1 MRLWN
6 PAAEERQ
13 PQPKR
18 SRDRSR
24 ERSPSR
30 SAIDTHQQA
39 GLSPRAWNE
48 VLGVTDDLQIHNGET
63 NPGNALG
70 EAADHWVQRRL
81 RDRHQPKAQR
91 SSPRGVGVSPHGLSP
106 RVWEDVLEY
115 ADGLWARMQNGEI
128 DLEDALAE
136 ADVDMAPQERAAVE
150 GELRQRVRARDG
162 TASGSESGTE
172 EEKEKGEEEEEEG
185 EWAST
190 SEDEPGCSSRCV
202 GPRHVAAAG
211 ADRPAP
217 PGRAVASCIDARKV
231 ARGGFPRAPQ
241 LYAAVVDA
249 FAHCGGDR
257 ALASLVLGRSASG
270 STSAE
275 STPSTPRD
283 SDGALAGG
291 AEERGG
297 CLVAADAFRL
307 QRVMALLQAVC
318 CAAVPAWAVRA
329 AALCGDAL
337 LARLGA
343 SELHA
348 AARSS
353 SSARV
358 GALAQASRR
367 DVAAWVRDSGQRA
380 LLDGAIHMWKT
391 AAWAAAAPPGTSPLP
406 LAAVAAP
413 PPPSLPLLSP
423 LQQQQDEEARVQE
436 LRRRAL
442 LRLAVAVPL
451 EFALL
456 LLASPTLAL
465 RINGLGELRK
475 CVHDAGLEDARA
487 ECNAANSAHVSSS
500 SSSSSSSLDAAM
512 TRSPYFPGPLLMLT
526 SAAHG
531 ADAAPTAGGGG
542 TPLSSQ
548 DSELQAA
555 LALSLAPADEPEDAA
570 PSANA
575 AATTAAA
582 TPGGVAGVAAVG
594 AAWQR
599 GFVAARLAAFGL
611 VERLLTPVRG

>member
-1 MRLWN
+1 
-6 PAAEERQ
+6 
-13 PQPKR
+13 
-18 SRDRSR
+18 
-24 ERSPSR
+24 
-30 SAIDTHQQA
+30 
-39 GLSPRAWNE
+39 
-48 VLGVTDDLQIHNGET
+48 
-63 NPGNALG
+63 
-70 EAADHWVQRRL
+70 
-81 RDRHQPKAQR
+81 
-91 SSPRGVGVSPHGLSP
+91 
-106 RVWEDVLEY
+106 
-115 ADGLWARMQNGEI
+115 
-128 DLEDALAE
+128 
-136 ADVDMAPQERAAVE
+136 
-150 GELRQRVRARDG
+150 
-162 TASGSESGTE
+162 
-172 EEKEKGEEEEEEG
+172 
-185 EWAST
+185 
-190 SEDEPGCSSRCV
+190 
-202 GPRHVAAAG
+202 
-211 ADRPAP
+211 
-217 PGRAVASCIDARKV
+217 
-231 ARGGFPRAPQ
+231 
-241 LYAAVVDA
+241 
-249 FAHCGGDR
+249 
-257 ALASLVLGRSASG
+257 
-270 STSAE
+270 
-275 STPSTPRD
+275 
-283 SDGALAGG
+283 
-291 AEERGG
+291 
-297 CLVAADAFRL
+297 
-307 QRVMALLQAVC
+307 MALLQAVC

>member
-1 MRLWN
+1 L
-6 PAAEERQ
+6 EY
-13 PQPKR
+13 
-18 SRDRSR
+18 
-24 ERSPSR
+24 
-30 SAIDTHQQA
+30 
-39 GLSPRAWNE
+39 
-48 VLGVTDDLQIHNGET
+48 TDDL
-63 NPGNALG
+63 
-70 EAADHWVQRRL
+70 W
-81 RDRHQPKAQR
+81 AQ
-91 SSPRGVGVSPHGLSP
+91 
-106 RVWEDVLEY
+106 
-115 ADGLWARMQNGEI
+115 MQNGEI

-136 ADVDMAPQERAAVE
+136 ADLNMATQERAAVE
-150 GELRQRVRARDG
+150 GELRQRVRVRDG

-172 EEKEKGEEEEEEG
+172 EEGDKEEEEEEE
-185 EWAST
+185 EWGST
-190 SEDEPGCSSRCV
+190 SENEPGCSSRCV

-211 ADRPAP
+211 ADRPAS

-231 ARGGFPRAPQ
+231 ARGGFLRAPQ

-257 ALASLVLGRSASG
+257 ALASLVLGRWAAGSA
-270 STSAE
+270 SAE
-275 STPSTPRD
+275 STTSTPRD

-291 AEERGG
+291 AEEKGG
-297 CLVAADAFRL
+297 CLEAADALRL

-318 CAAVPAWAVRA
+318 CAAVPTLAVRA
-329 AALCGDAL
+329 AASCGDAL
-337 LARLGA
+337 LARLGV
-343 SELHA
+343 SELPA

-353 SSARV
+353 PSARV
-358 GALAQASRR
+358 GALAQASNR

-391 AAWAAAAPPGTSPLP
+391 AAWAAAVPPDTSPLP
-406 LAAVAAP
+406 LAAAAAQT
-413 PPPSLPLLSP
+413 PPSLPLLSP
-423 LQQQQDEEARVQE
+423 LQQQQQQDEEARVQE

-475 CVHDAGLEDARA
+475 CVLDAGLEDARA
-487 ECNAANSAHVSSS
+487 ECNAANSAAVSS
-500 SSSSSSSLDAAM
+500 SSSSSSSLDAAI
-512 TRSPYFPGPLLMLT
+512 THSPYFPGPLLMLT
-526 SAAHG
+526 SAAHS
-531 ADAAPTAGGGG
+531 ADAAPSAGGG

-575 AATTAAA
+575 AATTTTTAAA
-582 TPGGVAGVAAVG
+582 TPGEVAGVAAVG

-599 GFVAARLAAFGL
+599 AFVAARLAAFGL